1 MAEKHEDDTVS
12 VSGELTDT
20 GVKASIKSR
29 AVSAWDR
36 LFGAKADK
44 RRAPIDAEVAETT
57 AISAA
62 RVKMI
67 EALGELGVDRL
78 KNDPEF
84 AARAMENFL
93 PSLLRKQGNKD
104 AVLQLAAEDLR
115 QNPGTEEQASS
126 GPEQVND
133 AFLNRFE
140 RYAEDATDDEIRER
154 WAKVLATEI
163 RKPGTFSGKVMRVID
178 ELDKST
184 AEEFSKVC
192 SFRMED
198 VIPKVFL
205 PDLAYM
211 TQVKL
216 VTAGL
221 IAEPGLGQV
230 RESNQT
236 ADSNGVKLRF
246 WPFDGV
252 ALAATDPVGE
262 VRDYQTIQVHEG
274 KPSMPIFI
282 LTDVGAAIASILPSD
297 LDDLANR
304 MIEKFSAAMP
314 QAEIRKYARGNGREW
329 RQIATIAPKEPIVSG
344 EPN

>member
-1 MAEKHEDDTVS
+1 MSEKNEVDTVS
-12 VSGELTDT
+12 VSGELTET

-78 KNDPEF
+78 KSDPEF
-84 AARAMENFL
+84 AARAMENFI

-104 AVLQLAAEDLR
+104 AVLELAAEDLR
-115 QNPGTEEQASS
+115 QNPGTEEEAAS
-126 GPEQVND
+126 GPDKLDD

-163 RKPGTFSGKVMRVID
+163 RKPGTFSGKVLRVID
-178 ELDKST
+178 ELDQSV
-184 AEEFSKVC
+184 AQEFSNVC
-192 SFRMED
+192 SFRMGD
-198 VIPKVFL
+198 VIPKMFL
-205 PDLAYM
+205 PDLEYM
-211 TQVKL
+211 SQIKL

-230 RESNQT
+230 RQCTET
-236 ADSNGVKLRF
+236 TDSQGVKLWF
-246 WPFDGV
+246 WVFEMFG
-252 ALAATDPVGE
+252 LAAPDPVGH
-262 VRDYQTIQVHEG
+262 VRDQNTIRMHNGSQVCR
-274 KPSMPIFI
+274 SSF
-282 LTDVGAAIASILPSD
+282 
-297 LDDLANR
+297 
-304 MIEKFSAAMP
+304 
-314 QAEIRKYARGNGREW
+314 
-329 RQIATIAPKEPIVSG
+329 
-344 EPN
+344 